1 MPALGRLHSGPA
13 ADIPSRS
20 RRRFFSSP
28 WNKRPPTGVVPRVD
42 SPVPDGQSTFETVIQ
57 PHLDAAYNLAR
68 WLLRHQQDAEDAVQE
83 ACLRAH
89 RSLDRFRPGD
99 GRPWLLTIVR
109 NVCYS
114 HLRASRR
121 AGDVQ
126 PFDDELHGTT
136 NERAQVDALAFRQA
150 DQALL
155 ERAMDRLTPEY
166 REVIV
171 LYELEN
177 LAYRDIAAVV
187 AIPIGTVMSR
197 LSRARNRLQAEVIAL
212 GREESAHG
220 L

>member
-1 MPALGRLHSGPA
+1 L
-13 ADIPSRS
+13 
-20 RRRFFSSP
+20 
-28 WNKRPPTGVVPRVD
+28 
-42 SPVPDGQSTFETVIQ
+42 PDGQSTFETVVQ
-57 PHLDAAYNLAR
+57 PHLDAAFNLAR

-89 RSLDRFRPGD
+89 RSLERFRPGD
-99 GRPWLLTIVR
+99 GRPWFLTIVR

-114 HLRASRR
+114 HLRASRP
-121 AGDVQ
+121 AGLVL
-126 PFDDELHGTT
+126 PFDDEVHGLT
-136 NERAQVDALAFRQA
+136 NDRAQVDALVWQAA

-155 ERAMDRLTPEY
+155 ERAMDRLSPEY

-177 LAYRDIAAVV
+177 LAYRDIATIV

-197 LSRARNRLQAEVIAL
+197 LSRARTRLQAEVIAL
-212 GREESAHG
+212 SGEESAHG

>member
-1 MPALGRLHSGPA
+1 MPAFGGLHSGRG

-20 RRRFFSSP
+20 RRRFVSSP

-42 SPVPDGQSTFETVIQ
+42 SPLPDGQSTFETVIQ
-57 PHLDAAYNLAR
+57 PHLDAAFNLAR
-68 WLLRHQQDAEDAVQE
+68 LLLRHQQDAEDAVQE

-89 RSLDRFRPGD
+89 RSLERFRPGD

-114 HLRASRR
+114 HLRAGHR
-121 AGDVQ
+121 AGLQ
-126 PFDDELHGTT
+126 PFDDEVHGLT
-136 NERAQVDALAFRQA
+136 NDRAQVDALVWQAA

-155 ERAMDRLTPEY
+155 ERAMDRLSPEY

-171 LYELEN
+171 LYELES
-177 LAYRDIAAVV
+177 LAYRDIATIA

-197 LSRARNRLQAEVIAL
+197 LSRARTRLQAEVIAL
-212 GREESAHG
+212 SGEESAHG